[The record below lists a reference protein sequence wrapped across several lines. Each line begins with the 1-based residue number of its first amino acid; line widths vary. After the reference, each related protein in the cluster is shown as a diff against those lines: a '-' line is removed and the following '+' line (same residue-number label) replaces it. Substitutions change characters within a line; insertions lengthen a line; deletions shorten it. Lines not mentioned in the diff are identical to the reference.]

1 MNKQI
6 INSIYLLYWYNFIIM
21 NMDIRLF
28 LDPLTMEKIMAA
40 VKSGKYDD
48 EYAFIFAAI
57 HEKLNSGDS
66 KQSETFVETENN
78 RLPEPEDSEF
88 ENHSE
93 MSVHSLSDRTFKTL
107 ESLME
112 QGNDNL
118 QVYPQD
124 KIYGEESAG
133 LIWIFHNRFLP
144 IKIVLNIVA
153 QIMARENKTWLNLDD
168 FSDEIAKNIE
178 KFVREIYQNTSLD
191 SSVHQGFPL
200 PQEALV
206 ERYEKMRKERP
217 KSFRNNVRGLRGSVD
232 DKIRQ
237 LVSTRQLSSRLRFF
251 SQFVGKSTMKD
262 HGLVYSGAC
271 FEMGLLAARGE
282 KRELEITLSQRGLE
296 FTKLKNPVISFADGE
311 KQNSKETFSKEERH
325 FIKKEIVARYELEE
339 IIVERILKMRKEILD
354 GNQTEISKQAR
365 MIFEQEKK
373 NYLIQKFPE
382 TIDKIHLD
390 PDTDAIQWQVIATM
404 NDYEKKEGVL
414 KGRRR
419 SEMWMKLSSEV
430 ERNGT
435 SKEKALAYLVDKQ
448 IQFQINATMSRI
460 KELDDVNQNQ

>member
-1 MNKQI
+1 MK
-6 INSIYLLYWYNFIIM
+6 SIYLLYRYNYIIL

-28 LDPLTMEKIMAA
+28 LDPLTMEKIMNA

-57 HEKLNSGDS
+57 HDKLNQGDS
-66 KQSETFVETENN
+66 KQSEILLETASD
-78 RLPEPEDSEF
+78 RLSEAEEPEI
-88 ENHSE
+88 ENHSG

-112 QGNDNL
+112 HGDNNL
-118 QVYPQD
+118 QVFSQD
-124 KIYGEESAG
+124 KIYGPESAG
-133 LIWIFHNRFLP
+133 LIWIFHNRFFP
-144 IKIVLNIVA
+144 IKIVLNIVS
-153 QIMARENKTWLNLDD
+153 QIMVRENKTWFNLDD
-168 FSDEIAKNIE
+168 FSDEIAKTIE
-178 KFVREIYQNTSLD
+178 KFVLEIYQNTSLD

-206 ERYEKMRKERP
+206 ERYEKMHKERP
-217 KSFRNNVRGLRGSVD
+217 KSFRSNIRGFRGSVD

-237 LVSTRQLSSRLRFF
+237 LVSTRQMSSRLRFF

-282 KRELEITLSQRGLE
+282 KKDLEITLSQKGLE
-296 FTKLKNPVISFADGE
+296 FTKLKNPAISFADGE
-311 KQNSKETFSKEERH
+311 KQNDKETFSKEECD
-325 FIKKEIVARYELEE
+325 FIQKEIVARYELEE

-354 GNQTEISKQAR
+354 GNQPEISKNVR
-365 MIFEQEKK
+365 RIFETEKGD
-373 NYLIQKFPE
+373 YLSLKFP
-382 TIDKIHLD
+382 DKIDQIHSN
-390 PDTDAIQWQVIATM
+390 PDTDVIQWQVIAIM
-404 NDYEKKEGVL
+404 SEHQKKEGVL

-419 SEMWMKLSSEV
+419 SEMWAKLSLDI

-435 SKEKALAYLVDKQ
+435 SKEKALEYLVDKQ

-460 KELDDVNQNQ
+460 KELDDIKSKPMTN

>member
-1 MNKQI
+1 
-6 INSIYLLYWYNFIIM
+6 M

-28 LDPLTMEKIMAA
+28 LDPLTMEKIMVA

-57 HEKLNSGDS
+57 HEKLNPVDS
-66 KQSETFVETENN
+66 KQSETFAETENN
-78 RLPEPEDSEF
+78 QLTEPEDSEF
-88 ENHSE
+88 GPDRYV
-93 MSVHSLSDRTFKTL
+93 SVHSLSDSTFKTL
-107 ESLME
+107 EGLME
-112 QGNDNL
+112 PGNDNL

-133 LIWIFHNRFLP
+133 LIWIFHNRFFP

-153 QIMARENKTWLNLDD
+153 QIMDREQQTWLNLDD
-168 FSDEIAKNIE
+168 FSDEIAKAIE
-178 KFVREIYQNTSLD
+178 KFVQEIHQNKSLD
-191 SSVHQGFPL
+191 STVHQGFPL

-206 ERYEKMRKERP
+206 DRYEKMHKERP

-237 LVSTRQLSSRLRFF
+237 FVSTRQLSSRVRFF

-271 FEMGLLAARGE
+271 LEMGLLAARGE

-296 FTKLKNPVISFADGE
+296 FAKLKNPVISFADGE
-311 KQNSKETFSKEERH
+311 KQNGKETFSKEERH
-325 FIKKEIVARYELEE
+325 FIQKEIVARYELEE
-339 IIVERILKMRKEILD
+339 IIVEKILEMRKEVSELLVNSHEIKKIFV
-354 GNQTEISKQAR
+354 TEKA
-365 MIFEQEKK
+365 
-373 NYLIQKFPE
+373 NYLLRKFPE
-382 TIDKIHLD
+382 RISEIHSN
-390 PDTDAIQWQVIATM
+390 PDADVRQWQVRVKM
-404 NDYEKKEGVL
+404 SKLEEKEGVL

-419 SEMWMKLSSEV
+419 SEMEAKLSSEV
-430 ERNGT
+430 ERKGT
-435 SKEKALAYLVDKQ
+435 SEETALAYLVDKQ

-460 KELDDVNQNQ
+460 RELDGMDQNQ

>member
-1 MNKQI
+1 
-6 INSIYLLYWYNFIIM
+6 M

-57 HEKLNSGDS
+57 HEKLNPVDS
-66 KQSETFVETENN
+66 KQSETFAETENN
-78 RLPEPEDSEF
+78 QLTEPEDYEIESHR
-88 ENHSE
+88 NV
-93 MSVHSLSDRTFKTL
+93 SVHSLSDSTFKTL

-112 QGNDNL
+112 PGNDNL

-133 LIWIFHNRFLP
+133 LIWIFHNRFFP

-153 QIMARENKTWLNLDD
+153 QIMAREKKTWLNLDD
-168 FSDEIAKNIE
+168 FSDEIAKAIE
-178 KFVREIYQNTSLD
+178 KFVLEIHQNKSLD
-191 SSVHQGFPL
+191 STVHQGFPL

-206 ERYEKMRKERP
+206 DRYEKMHKERP

-237 LVSTRQLSSRLRFF
+237 FVSTRQLSSRVRFF

-271 FEMGLLAARGE
+271 LEMGLLAARGE

-296 FTKLKNPVISFADGE
+296 FAKLKNPVISFADGE
-311 KQNSKETFSKEERH
+311 KQNGKETFSKEERH

-339 IIVERILKMRKEILD
+339 IIVEKILNKRKEMLD
-354 GNQTEISKQAR
+354 GDRTISPDEIR
-365 MIFEQEKK
+365 EIFQKEKG
-373 NYLIQKFPE
+373 NYLSRKFPE
-382 TIDKIHLD
+382 RISEIHSN
-390 PDTDAIQWQVIATM
+390 PDTDVIQWQVITIM
-404 NDYEKKEGVL
+404 NEQQKKDGTFTRKRHAEI
-414 KGRRR
+414 
-419 SEMWMKLSSEV
+419 WQKLSLEV
-430 ERNGT
+430 ERKGT
-435 SKEKALAYLVDKQ
+435 SEETALAYLVDKQ

-460 KELDDVNQNQ
+460 RELDGMDQNQ